1 MSCRNICTV
10 DWLKRNPGGK
20 TREFNWYWDHKINSK
35 EKPVRE
41 TIPPYMM
48 YINAY
53 IFRLSKKKKWLKRLE
68 SGSVYSSHT

>member
-1 MSCRNICTV
+1 MSRRNICTV

-20 TREFNWYWDHKINSK
+20 TGEFNWYWDREIDSK
-35 EKPVRE
+35 EKAVRE
-41 TIPPYMM
+41 TIPPYTM

-53 IFRLSKKKKWLKRLE
+53 ISRLLKKKKQPKRLE